1 MTEYD
6 STRDTKDHIARVRAF
21 LFPVSTELEDRA
33 FFHDESKFSDEEKP
47 YFDMATPLLAD
58 VEYGSED
65 YYGYLELLKPALDHH
80 YAANRHHPQHFES
93 GIQGM
98 NLIDVL
104 EMLADWIAASERTSN
119 GNVYESIKM
128 NAERFSYSAEF
139 AGFLKRTADWMIENQ
154 Q

>member
-1 MTEYD
+1 MTEYN
-6 STRDTKDHIARVRAF
+6 SSRDTKDHIGRVQAF
-21 LFPVSTELEDRA
+21 LLPVVGELQYRA
-33 FFHDESKFSDEEKP
+33 VYHDESKLSEEEKP

-58 VEYGSED
+58 VEYGSEE

-80 YAANRHHPQHFES
+80 YAANRHHPQHFEN

-119 GNVYESIKM
+119 GDVYHSIEI
-128 NAERFSYSAEF
+128 NADRFDYSEEF
-139 AGFLKRTADWMIENQ
+139 TGFLRRTADWMIENQ